1 MVAWLQEDKQQNE
14 VLHQEIKQL
23 EEALE
28 QEEICQQQRKK
39 EAEAPGTVLP
49 EVVEA
54 QLVRGRAC
62 ASPCP
67 GQRGSRWGEGSREV
81 TATHGLYS
89 CARRRPG
96 APCNSRCPD
105 PAAVLDKCPCSV
117 LTCRRETCWRGD
129 AASFTGCSEC
139 PHGSPVPCGPLPGS
153 RWDGPDTCSSRQ
165 GSQAAGEPLAGCGLC
180 SLEVLSI
187 GFPWAGVF
195 SQAGGLPYP
204 TLPKGAMRNVWGG
217 SPWGSQND
225 LLHPEGKM
233 GLGCIHPAL
242 SLVPLQPHRTL
253 CLLLVG
259 LQLAVGFALAAA
271 VLYASWYDPEL
282 FYRLLLRVLCEETY
296 AHLAY
301 ALGEI
306 LPVVS
311 EGLLP
316 F

>member
-1 MVAWLQEDKQQNE
+1 MADGRWDMGSWGSATCEGAYVCGRESDGSPFLQEAEAPGTDQGASQDSVQSSTPMGEIHQDLHDTIQKLNSKLGKHYAQMVAWLQEDKQQNE
-14 VLHQEIKQL
+14 VVLKGLGENGWVPTGPGVGGSEKGGSGLRDSDPSFSQVLHQEIKQL

-54 QLVRGRAC
+54 QLERDM
-62 ASPCP
+62 
-67 GQRGSRWGEGSREV
+67 
-81 TATHGLYS
+81 L
-89 CARRRPG
+89 ARRR
-96 APCNSRCPD
+96 
-105 PAAVLDKCPCSV
+105 
-117 LTCRRETCWRGD
+117 
-129 AASFTGCSEC
+129 
-139 PHGSPVPCGPLPGS
+139 
-153 RWDGPDTCSSRQ
+153 
-165 GSQAAGEPLAGCGLC
+165 
-180 SLEVLSI
+180 
-187 GFPWAGVF
+187 GFIYW
-195 SQAGGLPYP
+195 
-204 TLPKGAMRNVWGG
+204 
-217 SPWGSQND
+217 
-225 LLHPEGKM
+225 
-233 GLGCIHPAL
+233 
-242 SLVPLQPHRTL
+242 LQTL

>member
-1 MVAWLQEDKQQNE
+1 MFEPCAGAHAEWPSVHVRTPVVHTCVSECLRVPAGSICAACLLPVLCPPCSGRPPTGEMREAEAPGTDQGASQDSVQSSTPMVSSKERRWCGVAPGLWGLGLQTLSLCSAVRMQGEIHQDLHDTIQDLNSK

-39 EAEAPGTVLP
+39 EAEAPGTVLL

-54 QLVRGRAC
+54 QLERDM
-62 ASPCP
+62 
-67 GQRGSRWGEGSREV
+67 
-81 TATHGLYS
+81 L
-89 CARRRPG
+89 ARRR
-96 APCNSRCPD
+96 
-105 PAAVLDKCPCSV
+105 
-117 LTCRRETCWRGD
+117 
-129 AASFTGCSEC
+129 
-139 PHGSPVPCGPLPGS
+139 
-153 RWDGPDTCSSRQ
+153 
-165 GSQAAGEPLAGCGLC
+165 
-180 SLEVLSI
+180 
-187 GFPWAGVF
+187 GFIYW
-195 SQAGGLPYP
+195 
-204 TLPKGAMRNVWGG
+204 
-217 SPWGSQND
+217 
-225 LLHPEGKM
+225 
-233 GLGCIHPAL
+233 
-242 SLVPLQPHRTL
+242 LQTL

-271 VLYASWYDPEL
+271 VLYAAWYDPEL

>member
-1 MVAWLQEDKQQNE
+1 MLEVSLQGPHGQEGPHEHPAQHGWGSSSSPQRSLVPPTTSCHVPSTQLAQAEPGTGRRGVQDPGQEAEAPGTDQGASQDSVQSSTPMGEIHQDLHDTIQDLNSK

-39 EAEAPGTVLP
+39 EAEAPGTVLL

-54 QLVRGRAC
+54 QLERDM
-62 ASPCP
+62 
-67 GQRGSRWGEGSREV
+67 
-81 TATHGLYS
+81 L
-89 CARRRPG
+89 ARRR
-96 APCNSRCPD
+96 
-105 PAAVLDKCPCSV
+105 
-117 LTCRRETCWRGD
+117 
-129 AASFTGCSEC
+129 
-139 PHGSPVPCGPLPGS
+139 
-153 RWDGPDTCSSRQ
+153 
-165 GSQAAGEPLAGCGLC
+165 
-180 SLEVLSI
+180 
-187 GFPWAGVF
+187 GFIYW
-195 SQAGGLPYP
+195 
-204 TLPKGAMRNVWGG
+204 
-217 SPWGSQND
+217 
-225 LLHPEGKM
+225 
-233 GLGCIHPAL
+233 
-242 SLVPLQPHRTL
+242 LQTL

-271 VLYASWYDPEL
+271 VLYAAWYDPEL

>member
-1 MVAWLQEDKQQNE
+1 MLEVSLQGPHGQEGPHEHPAQHGWGSSSSPQRSLVPPTTSCHVPSTQLAQAEPGTGRRGVQDPGQEAEAPGTDQGASQDSVQSSTPMVSSKERRWCGVAPGLWGLGLQTLSLCSAVRMQGEIHQDLHDTIQDLNSK

-39 EAEAPGTVLP
+39 EAEAPGTVLL

-54 QLVRGRAC
+54 QLERDM
-62 ASPCP
+62 
-67 GQRGSRWGEGSREV
+67 
-81 TATHGLYS
+81 L
-89 CARRRPG
+89 ARRR
-96 APCNSRCPD
+96 
-105 PAAVLDKCPCSV
+105 
-117 LTCRRETCWRGD
+117 
-129 AASFTGCSEC
+129 
-139 PHGSPVPCGPLPGS
+139 
-153 RWDGPDTCSSRQ
+153 
-165 GSQAAGEPLAGCGLC
+165 
-180 SLEVLSI
+180 
-187 GFPWAGVF
+187 GFIYW
-195 SQAGGLPYP
+195 
-204 TLPKGAMRNVWGG
+204 
-217 SPWGSQND
+217 
-225 LLHPEGKM
+225 
-233 GLGCIHPAL
+233 
-242 SLVPLQPHRTL
+242 LQTL

-271 VLYASWYDPEL
+271 VLYAAWYDPEL

>member
-1 MVAWLQEDKQQNE
+1 MLEVSLQGPHGQEGPHEHPAQHGWGSSSSPQRSLVPPTTSCHVPSTQLAQAEPGTGRRGVQDPGQEAEAPGTDQGASQDSVQSSTPMGEIHQDLHDTIQKLNSKLGKHYAQMVAWLQEDKQQNE

-54 QLVRGRAC
+54 QLERDM
-62 ASPCP
+62 
-67 GQRGSRWGEGSREV
+67 
-81 TATHGLYS
+81 L
-89 CARRRPG
+89 ARRR
-96 APCNSRCPD
+96 
-105 PAAVLDKCPCSV
+105 
-117 LTCRRETCWRGD
+117 
-129 AASFTGCSEC
+129 
-139 PHGSPVPCGPLPGS
+139 
-153 RWDGPDTCSSRQ
+153 
-165 GSQAAGEPLAGCGLC
+165 
-180 SLEVLSI
+180 
-187 GFPWAGVF
+187 GFIYW
-195 SQAGGLPYP
+195 
-204 TLPKGAMRNVWGG
+204 
-217 SPWGSQND
+217 
-225 LLHPEGKM
+225 
-233 GLGCIHPAL
+233 
-242 SLVPLQPHRTL
+242 LQTL

>member
-1 MVAWLQEDKQQNE
+1 MFEPCAGAHAEWPSVHVRTPVVHTCVSECLRVPAGSICAACLLPVLCPPCSGRPPTGEMREAEAPGTDQGASQDSVQSSTPMGEIHQDLHDTIQDLNSK

-39 EAEAPGTVLP
+39 EAEAPGTVLL

-54 QLVRGRAC
+54 QLERDM
-62 ASPCP
+62 
-67 GQRGSRWGEGSREV
+67 
-81 TATHGLYS
+81 L
-89 CARRRPG
+89 ARRR
-96 APCNSRCPD
+96 
-105 PAAVLDKCPCSV
+105 
-117 LTCRRETCWRGD
+117 
-129 AASFTGCSEC
+129 
-139 PHGSPVPCGPLPGS
+139 
-153 RWDGPDTCSSRQ
+153 
-165 GSQAAGEPLAGCGLC
+165 
-180 SLEVLSI
+180 
-187 GFPWAGVF
+187 GFIYW
-195 SQAGGLPYP
+195 
-204 TLPKGAMRNVWGG
+204 
-217 SPWGSQND
+217 
-225 LLHPEGKM
+225 
-233 GLGCIHPAL
+233 
-242 SLVPLQPHRTL
+242 LQTL

-271 VLYASWYDPEL
+271 VLYAAWYDPEL